1 MENENVVRKPSTSHE
16 ESKDAAFD
24 GNRPKKVAGS
34 AITLYL
40 SEIRAIEL
48 LSAEEERSLA
58 LAMSSGDETAR
69 SRLIEANLRLVVNL
83 ARRYSNRG
91 LPLLDLIEEG
101 NLGLIRAVEKFLPDK
116 GCRFSTYATW
126 WVRQSIE
133 RALVNHAGTVR
144 LPVHVAEDLDRL
156 IRTTETLRRKEGVD
170 PRDADVAAALEVP
183 VERVR
188 RLLGLVR
195 RTFSLDQPL
204 GEEGDFNLHDTL
216 EDSQNPHPAE
226 VLQHMEMVALL
237 SEWVE
242 KLRPREQE
250 ILELRYGFG
259 EEEPMTLE
267 EIGCLHNVTRER
279 IRQIEK
285 GAIRKLRRMAAQ
297 KQVQFS
303 SLF

>member
-1 MENENVVRKPSTSHE
+1 MENDNVVRKPSTE
-16 ESKDAAFD
+16 EEARDAELESK
-24 GNRPKKVAGS
+24 RPKKVAGS
-34 AITLYL
+34 AITIYL
-40 SEIRAIEL
+40 SEIRTIEL
-48 LSAEEERSLA
+48 LSAEEERD
-58 LAMSSGDETAR
+58 LAMAMAAGDDSAR

-133 RALVNHAGTVR
+133 RAIVNHAGTVR

-156 IRTTETLRRKEGVD
+156 IRTTEALRRKEGVD
-170 PRDADVAAALEVP
+170 PRDSDIASALEVP

-188 RLLGLVR
+188 RLLALVR

-216 EDSQNPHPAE
+216 EDSMNPPPAE
-226 VLQHMEMVALL
+226 LLQHMESVALL
-237 SEWVE
+237 SEWVGQ
-242 KLRPREQE
+242 LRPREQE

-267 EIGCLHNVTRER
+267 EIGCLHGVTRER

-285 GAIRKLRRMAAQ
+285 GAIRKLRKMAAQ
-297 KQVQFS
+297 KQVLFS